1 MSESRTT
8 EQGVVD
14 PSTSQSRWRAF
25 WNTGGFWKAAL
36 MTVGYLVLFQGLTSL
51 LGLVVGD
58 VVDPNNPFDD
68 PLSALLTIGAGPIVG
83 SVVVVVFAHS
93 IGWLPRPLF
102 GRQPVRG
109 RGWMWAAPVFV
120 LIPIVTHAL
129 GTDYGRYG
137 AGVVVAVLVAGLFVG
152 FSEEM
157 VTRGLGVALLRRGG
171 YREQAVMLLSSILF
185 GLMHLTNLLSGQELD
200 TVGPVVLYAVGFGIC
215 MYLSLRI
222 TGSLIWPIL
231 LHAFTD
237 PTTILASGGID
248 QQVANT
254 SNTWLV
260 VASIG
265 TIAYVL
271 LALVATFV
279 VRGHAHGR
287 ADADEPERR
296 LPAPES
302 AAP

>member
-8 EQGVVD
+8 EQSVVD
-14 PSTSQSRWRAF
+14 PPAPQSRWRAF
-25 WNTGGFWKAAL
+25 WNSGGFWKAAL
-36 MTVGYLVLFQGLTSL
+36 MTVGYLVLFQGLTGL
-51 LGLVVGD
+51 LSLVVGD
-58 VVDPNNPFDD
+58 VVDKDNPFDD

-83 SVVVVVFAHS
+83 SIVLVLFARS

-109 RGWMWAAPVFV
+109 RAWMWAAPVLV

-129 GTDYGRYG
+129 GTDYSRYSL
-137 AGVVVAVLVAGLFVG
+137 GVVVAVLVAGLFVG
-152 FSEEM
+152 FSEE
-157 VTRGLGVALLRRGG
+157 VATRGLGVALLRRGG

-185 GLMHLTNLLSGQELD
+185 GLMHLSNLLSGQDLA
-200 TVGPVVLYAVGFGIC
+200 TVGPIVLYAVGFGIC

-254 SNTWLV
+254 ANTWLV
-260 VASIG
+260 IATVG
-265 TIAYVL
+265 TIGYVL
-271 LALVATFV
+271 LALVATFI

-287 ADADEPERR
+287 ADADEPER
-296 LPAPES
+296 LPASKPAS
-302 AAP
+302 T